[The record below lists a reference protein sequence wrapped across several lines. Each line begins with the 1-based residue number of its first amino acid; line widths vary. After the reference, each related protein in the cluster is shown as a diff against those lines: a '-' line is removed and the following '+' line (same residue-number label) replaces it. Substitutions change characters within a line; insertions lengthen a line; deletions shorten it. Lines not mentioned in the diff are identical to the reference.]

1 VTTRGGVAGNEVDGV
16 FFTEAR
22 SIPGAEDLGE
32 LKVKINGQNKDL
44 RAVKA
49 ELARRVKSK
58 GGNGLVAFTYGQR
71 GNAWWQSFGAVDAEH
86 WYGNGRAVRIA
97 G

>member
-1 VTTRGGVAGNEVDGV
+1 MTNRYGVSGNEVDGV
-16 FFTEAR
+16 FFTEAS

-58 GGNGLVAFTYGQR
+58 GGTVSLPSPMDSAGTHGGSHL
-71 GNAWWQSFGAVDAEH
+71 
-86 WYGNGRAVRIA
+86 GR
-97 G
+97 

>member
-1 VTTRGGVAGNEVDGV
+1 MTTRGGVAGNEVDGV
-16 FFTEAR
+16 FFTEAS
-22 SIPGAEDLGE
+22 SIPGAEELGE

-49 ELARRVKSK
+49 ELARRVKGK
-58 GGNGLVAFTYGQR
+58 GGNALVAFTYGQR

-86 WYGNGRAVRIA
+86 WYGNGRAVRIV

>member
-16 FFTEAR
+16 FFTEAS

-44 RAVKA
+44 RAVKT

-86 WYGNGRAVRIA
+86 WYGNGRAVRIV

>member
-1 VTTRGGVAGNEVDGV
+1 MTSRGGVGGSEVDGV
-16 FFTEAR
+16 FFTEAS

-86 WYGNGRAVRIA
+86 WYGNGRAVRIV